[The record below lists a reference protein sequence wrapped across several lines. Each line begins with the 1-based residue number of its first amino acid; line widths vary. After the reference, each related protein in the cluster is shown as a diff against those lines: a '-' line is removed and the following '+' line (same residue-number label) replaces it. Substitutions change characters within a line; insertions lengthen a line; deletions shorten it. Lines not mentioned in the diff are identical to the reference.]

1 MNFLVQQQPAYVYTG
16 TRPFDAAKPTIVFIH
31 GAANDHSVW
40 TYQARYF
47 AHHGWNALAPD
58 LPGHG
63 KSFGAPKGS
72 IEAAADWIVHLLD
85 NGGIERAVLV
95 GHSMGSLAVLD
106 CAARHAD
113 RVSKA
118 VLIGCGVPMA
128 VSDALM
134 DAAHQRP
141 HEAFDMLNLWG
152 HAPQLKWGKNP
163 TPGTSSLMAYKR
175 LLEKSAPGVLVN
187 DLAACA
193 AYAPDAARLSS
204 ATAPVLMVTGARDLM
219 TPPKAGAAL
228 AKQLPNARFVTVP
241 DCGHAVMQEAP
252 AVLIE
257 HLRKFLN

>member
-16 TRPFDAAKPTIVFIH
+16 TRAFDAGKPTIVFIH
-31 GAANDHSVW
+31 GSANDHSVW
-40 TYQARYF
+40 TYQARWF

-63 KSFGAPKGS
+63 KSFGAPRAS
-72 IEAAADWIVHLLD
+72 VEAYADWIVNLLD
-85 NGGIERAVLV
+85 NGGIEKAVLV

-106 CAARHAD
+106 CVARYPSRAT
-113 RVSKA
+113 KA

-128 VSDALM
+128 VSDALL
-134 DAAHQRP
+134 DAARNRP

-175 LLEKSAPGVLVN
+175 LLESSAPGVLAN
-187 DLAACA
+187 DLAACG
-193 AYAPDAARLSS
+193 AYAPDTARLQS
-204 ATAPVLMVTGARDLM
+204 ATVPVLLLTGTRDLL
-219 TPPKAGAAL
+219 TPAKAGAAL

-241 DCGHAVMQEAP
+241 DCGHSLMQEAP
-252 AVLIE
+252 AETLK
-257 HLRKFLN
+257 HLRAFLN